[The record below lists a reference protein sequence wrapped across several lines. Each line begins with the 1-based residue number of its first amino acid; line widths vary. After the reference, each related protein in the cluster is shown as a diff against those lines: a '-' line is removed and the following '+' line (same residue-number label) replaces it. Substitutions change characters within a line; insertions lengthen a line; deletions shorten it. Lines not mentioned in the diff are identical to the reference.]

1 MHNLKGISCAMC
13 VSYLIMYDVCHD
25 VRDGDGVCV
34 LRCVDVDVL
43 GANCE
48 CDVCNVTCMCECV
61 NLWRVL
67 RYAYSC
73 AVCRHEQMKW
83 NIDVWHV
90 AMMRGKL
97 AG

>member
-1 MHNLKGISCAMC
+1 MC
-13 VSYLIMYDVCHD
+13 VSYLIMYVMCAMAM
-25 VRDGDGVCV
+25 GFAFCV
-34 LRCVDVDVL
+34 CVDVDVL